1 MNLPKRYLALFLLLA
16 TVPLATWAVAYQ
28 PINRAVANTAEEIR
42 VQASRLATFPEI
54 RDQHME
60 MRHMLGS
67 LREASQVA
75 FERIPETHNADEW
88 LEAASRAAE
97 NFGLTVK
104 SVTTSG
110 TREEGSYSILPV
122 DLSVSG
128 SFEGVYG
135 MIQSLEQLDRLGRV
149 EQMTINRHG
158 ENLVDARFIIHLL
171 FLSRGVQSYE

>member
-28 PINRAVANTAEEIR
+28 PINRAVADTAQEIR
-42 VQASRLATFPEI
+42 VQSFRLATFPEI
-54 RDQHME
+54 RTQHMD
-60 MRHMLGS
+60 MQHMIGS
-67 LREASQVA
+67 LKEASQVA
-75 FERIPETHNADEW
+75 FERIPDTHSADEW
-88 LEAASRAAE
+88 LEAASNSAE

-110 TREEGSYSILPV
+110 TRDEGSFSILPV

-135 MIQSLEQLDRLGRV
+135 MIQSLEQFDRLGRV
-149 EQMTINRHG
+149 EQMTISRSG
-158 ENLVDARFIIHLL
+158 ENFVEARFVIHLL
-171 FLSRGVQSYE
+171 FSSQGVRSHE